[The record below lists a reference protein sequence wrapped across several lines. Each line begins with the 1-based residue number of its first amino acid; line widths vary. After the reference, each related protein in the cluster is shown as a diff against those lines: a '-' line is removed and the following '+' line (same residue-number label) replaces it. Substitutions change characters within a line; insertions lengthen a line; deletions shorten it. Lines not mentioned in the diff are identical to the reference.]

1 MVLMGNGGQVVP
13 ASSDFWF
20 LPLGGTGEIGMN
32 MNLYGHAGQWLMVD
46 CGVSFDEPLN
56 PDVAGAVKH
65 EVVAP
70 DPKFIT
76 DNLDL
81 LAGLIITH
89 AHEDHIGAVED
100 LWLRLK
106 CPIYT
111 TPYTAAVLRRKLSYT
126 NFADKVRI
134 IEVNDGE
141 TVTIG
146 AFQATWIRLTHSL
159 PDPYGILLETPAAR
173 VVHTGDWKIDRDPVI
188 GAPIDASAL
197 QQLANIPIDAVV
209 GDSTNALKPGWSVS
223 EAECF
228 EGLLAETKGCEG
240 RVVVGCFSSNI
251 ARLVTLAKVAER
263 AGRRMAVFGRS
274 LERHVATARAFGLW
288 PDDLELITH
297 QHVGYLPPHEV
308 MVVATGCQGEPRAAL
323 SRLADD
329 SHPMLAM
336 DRGDTVILSAMV
348 IPGNEVPIDTMKQK
362 FSARDIHVVQKDD
375 TALPIH
381 ASGHPNQEELKQL
394 YRWLT
399 PALVIPTHG
408 ESQHLKRHA
417 EIAREIGIKR
427 TLTGVNGDLFRIAPI
442 PSIRRKAVSTGR
454 IPIARS

>member
-1 MVLMGNGGQVVP
+1 MVP
-13 ASSDFWF
+13 TSSDFWF

-46 CGVSFDEPLN
+46 CGLSFDEPLT
-56 PDVAGAVKH
+56 PGVEGAVNH

-100 LWLRLK
+100 LWPRLK

-111 TPYTAAVLRRKLSYT
+111 TPYTAAVLRRKLGYT
-126 NFADKVRI
+126 HFADKVRI
-134 IEVNDGE
+134 IEARDGE
-141 TVTIG
+141 QLTIG
-146 AFQATWIRLTHSL
+146 EFAVTWIRLTHSL
-159 PDPYGILLETPAAR
+159 PDPYGLLIETPVAR

-188 GAPIDASAL
+188 GAPIDARAL
-197 QQLANIPIDAVV
+197 QRLAEQPIDALV

-228 EGLLAETKGCEG
+228 DGLLAATQKAAG

-251 ARLVTLAKVAER
+251 ARLVTLARVAQR
-263 AGRRMAVFGRS
+263 TRRRLAVFGRS

-288 PDDLELITH
+288 PEELELITH
-297 QHVGYLPPHEV
+297 RDVGYLPPEEV

-323 SRLADD
+323 SRLAND
-329 SHPMLAM
+329 SHPQLAL
-336 DRGDTVILSAMV
+336 DKGDTVILSAMV
-348 IPGNEVPIDTMKQK
+348 IPGNEAYVQALVQK
-362 FSARDIHVVQKDD
+362 FHGRGIAVIQKDD
-375 TALPIH
+375 TELPIH
-381 ASGHPNQEELKQL
+381 ASGHPNQEELKQM
-394 YRWLT
+394 YRWLQ
-399 PALVIPTHG
+399 PAMVIPTHG
-408 ESQHLKRHA
+408 EAAHLKKHA
-417 EIAREIGIKR
+417 EVAREVGVRR
-427 TLTGVNGDLFRIAPI
+427 TLTGRNGDLFRIAPI
-442 PSIRRKAVSTGR
+442 PSVRRAAVYTGR
-454 IPIARS
+454 IPIAR